1 MAISW
6 LAVLKAVPW
15 SEVIGNAPAV
25 AEGAKKLWGT
35 VSGKANAPVQPPPA
49 AASPAPGSTP
59 LQSRV
64 ALLDAAVSDLHAQ
77 MLASSGL
84 IKALADQNTELI
96 RRIETLRVRLLWLA
110 SVVGV
115 MAVVG
120 AVLLLVRVTG

>member
-6 LAVLKAVPW
+6 LAVLKSVPW
-15 SEVIGNAPAV
+15 SEVISNAPAV
-25 AEGAKKLWGT
+25 ADGAKKLWST
-35 VSGKANAPVQPPPA
+35 VSGRPDAPVRPPSA
-49 AASPAPGSTP
+49 AAAPEPGSAA

-110 SVVGV
+110 GVVGV
-115 MAVVG
+115 MAVAG
-120 AVLLLVRVTG
+120 IVLLLVRVAG

>member
-25 AEGAKKLWGT
+25 AEGAKKLWNT
-35 VSGKANAPVQPPPA
+35 VSGRQDAPVRPPPA
-49 AASPAPGSTP
+49 ASSPAPGSTA

-96 RRIETLRVRLLWLA
+96 RRIETLRVRMLWLA
-110 SVVGV
+110 GAVGV
-115 MAVVG
+115 LAVAG
-120 AVLLLVRVTG
+120 IVLLLARVAG